1 MPRTRFSRL
10 AGRGQWW
17 RYAVTLLLLAI
28 AIGLPRDADAHAA
41 LDRSDPEAN
50 AILSLAPAEV
60 RIWFTEPLEEIYSA
74 AELYDANGNRIETE
88 PYTFGEDDHLLSLPL
103 PADLPNGTYT
113 IAWRNIS
120 AFDGHPNEGLLT
132 FTIGTQRDLQTPAPP
147 ETTDFGGPS
156 TVVEA
161 IVRWL
166 GFLGITALVGT
177 LITWFVVIR
186 PAFGAIDEGGQRAIR
201 SAIWGLLL
209 SALGI
214 ALVGSLF
221 ALVVQMMT
229 VAGSFS
235 FSAMVDLLGE
245 TSYGRAWLMRV
256 AMLLALGV
264 ALGITRVGLADVAR
278 RVSLLICGLAL
289 VALIPYALNSHAA
302 AIGTGR
308 AAAIANDVGHM
319 AAASVWV
326 GGLIAL
332 AVTLF
337 LGLQNVSQDRR
348 GQLYAQLVPRF
359 STLAMASV
367 IVLVVSGF
375 YASWLQVG
383 NLSALF
389 ETDYGQ
395 TLIVKLA
402 LTALL
407 LVLGAVNLLVIGP
420 RLRVAAASAG
430 VRLTWTVGAE
440 VLIGIAVLVSVGVL
454 TSLPTARGVVESES
468 GRTVY
473 HLTEGGTHAVLYIT
487 PGAAG
492 PNRYTVDV
500 DTGPD
505 GIPAA
510 SRLYLRAT
518 PAGELSGT
526 TEIELQR
533 TVEQRFEATGSE
545 LGIVGDWELELLLQ
559 QPGKPDW
566 RMTTMATIFDVP
578 PEERIP
584 SAAPRFAGWQGAAWA
599 ITLLAA
605 VPLLVIGLREARQ
618 PLPLAFSAALIV
630 VSLIGLLTVE
640 EPGGQENV
648 NPVVASASSLEHG
661 EHLFGLYCVDCH
673 GENATGDG
681 PVLSTQQAANAD
693 LTAAHVEDHT
703 DAELHQWILNGIG
716 GTIMPGFKESITED
730 DAWHLVNYVRSLREG
745 DTADQ

>member
-1 MPRTRFSRL
+1 MPRTSFNLLR
-10 AGRGQWW
+10 GGQWW
-17 RYAVTLLLLAI
+17 RYAAALLLLAI
-28 AIGLPRDADAHAA
+28 AIGMPGDAEAHAA

-50 AILSLAPAEV
+50 AILPIAPEEA
-60 RIWFTEPLEEIYSA
+60 RLWFTEPLEEIYSA
-74 AELYDANGNRIETE
+74 AELFDASGARIETE
-88 PYTFGEDDHLLSLPL
+88 PYTFGDDHHLLSLPL

-147 ETTDFGGPS
+147 QTTDFGGPS
-156 TVVEA
+156 TFVET
-161 IVRWL
+161 IGRWL
-166 GFLGITALVGT
+166 SFLGITALAGA
-177 LITWFVVIR
+177 LITWFMVIR
-186 PAFGAIDEGGQRAIR
+186 PAFSSIDERGQTAIR
-201 SAIWGLLL
+201 SAIWRLLL
-209 SALGI
+209 GALAV
-214 ALVGSLF
+214 ALVGSVY
-221 ALVVQMMT
+221 ALVVQTMT

-235 FSAMVDLLGE
+235 LSGVVDLLRE
-245 TSYGRAWLMRV
+245 TSYGQAWLMRV
-256 AMLLALGV
+256 AMLLVLGV
-264 ALGITRVGLADVAR
+264 VLGITRVGQADVSR
-278 RVSLLICGLAL
+278 RASLLICGLAL

-332 AVTLF
+332 AATL
-337 LGLQNVSQDRR
+337 LVGLRGVAPDRR
-348 GQLYAQLVPRF
+348 RQLYALIVPRF
-359 STLAMASV
+359 SSMAMASV
-367 IVLVVSGF
+367 IVLVLSGF

-383 NLSALF
+383 NLIALF

-395 TLIVKLA
+395 ALVVKLA

-407 LVLGAVNLLVIGP
+407 LVLGTVNLLVIGP
-420 RLRVAAASAG
+420 RLRKAAANG
-430 VRLTWTVGAE
+430 GLRLTWTIGAE
-440 VLIGIAVLVSVGVL
+440 ALIGIAVLVSVGVL
-454 TSLPTARGVVESES
+454 TSLPTARGVIESES

-473 HLTEGGTHAVLYIT
+473 HLNEGTTHAVLYIT

-500 DTGPD
+500 DTGPE

-510 SRLYLRAT
+510 TRLFLRAT
-518 PAGELSGT
+518 PAGDLSGT
-526 TEIELQR
+526 TDIELQR

-566 RMTTMATIFDVP
+566 RMSTTATIFDVP

-584 SAAPRFAGWQGAAWA
+584 SAAPRFTGWQGAAWA

-605 VPLLVIGLREARQ
+605 VPLLVIGLREARE

-648 NPVVASASSLEHG
+648 NPVVASAASLEHG

-681 PVLSTQQAANAD
+681 PVLATQQSSNAD
-693 LTAAHVEDHT
+693 LTAGHVEDHT

-716 GTIMPGFKESITED
+716 GTIMPGFKEEITDE
-730 DAWHLVNYVRSLREG
+730 DAWHLVNYVRSLREEN
-745 DTADQ
+745 TADQ